1 MASKQNDD
9 PNVYLRQNA
18 RYMYYLTTKNKSNE
32 RKVVYYNSFD
42 RKHYLAKAHPFSSE
56 ADCRSIRVNYAFPV
70 SIEELEAV
78 KKLLNQVDMK
88 TKSEVMHILNEYE
101 EGGVSRR
108 LLFRKGNYS
117 FQLCRQR
124 RQEILPDRDVID
136 VDKEME
142 EDVLPLVRDDGFIP
156 TEVVHRWEDE
166 FGGFFVSPAENIR
179 EYQEGFQKH
188 LQHFPKDDAPPS
200 KKRKTAGAR
209 KRLDVE
215 SAEFAA
221 LTSNNND
228 EHGDDELEMLMLVE
242 IYLIMYELKCK
253 DIVDVILKHE
263 HLLCERLN
271 CNYEDLE
278 RLVRRRS
285 ADTLNDLHSI
295 ITSSLD
301 GDGEK

>member
-1 MASKQNDD
+1 M
-9 PNVYLRQNA
+9 
-18 RYMYYLTTKNKSNE
+18 
-32 RKVVYYNSFD
+32 
-42 RKHYLAKAHPFSSE
+42 
-56 ADCRSIRVNYAFPV
+56 
-70 SIEELEAV
+70 
-78 KKLLNQVDMK
+78 
-88 TKSEVMHILNEYE
+88 
-101 EGGVSRR
+101 
-108 LLFRKGNYS
+108 
-117 FQLCRQR
+117 CRQR

-209 KRLDVE
+209 KRLDAE

-221 LTSNNND
+221 LTGNNND
-228 EHGDDELEMLMLVE
+228 EHGDDDDELEMLMLVE
-242 IYLIMYELKCK
+242 IYLIMDELKCK

-295 ITSSLD
+295 ITSCLD